1 MKTTLELLKQSLYLS
16 KGTSVGRL
24 DNELVIFIT
33 VQQVSKLKKNSK
45 SPFGNHQR
53 KNGRQM
59 QKCSRQIVQEQKLRL
74 EPHLIDIVVRLL
86 ELNTLKNILW

>member
-24 DNELVIFIT
+24 DNELTIFIT

-59 QKCSRQIVQEQKLRL
+59 QKCSHQIVQEQKLRL
-74 EPHLIDIVVRLL
+74 EPHLIDIVVWLL

>member
-24 DNELVIFIT
+24 DNELTIFIT
-33 VQQVSKLKKNSK
+33 VQQVLKLKKNSK